1 MRYEAEVVKCD
12 NCGNTI
18 TRKKT
23 GVEEYDGGYT
33 RVKLYEDLPDGWGC
47 EIIFD
52 NRVDLCPK
60 CSAVYRNI
68 IGKHMANL
76 AEGLPG
82 LTNKDGGGA

>member
-33 RVKLYEDLPDGWGC
+33 RVKLYEDMPDGWGC
-47 EIIFD
+47 EIIFG
-52 NRVDLCPK
+52 NSVDLCPK
-60 CSAVYRNI
+60 
-68 IGKHMANL
+68 
-76 AEGLPG
+76 
-82 LTNKDGGGA
+82 